1 MAGSLIIGA
10 LTMCLLGV
18 DVDPEVARRQE
29 RQVETIARVSP
40 AVVAVFAPGGQ
51 GGGSGVLI
59 SPDGYALTNFHVTG
73 ESPNFQCGLS
83 DGRLYDAVVVGW
95 DPVGDIALI
104 RLLGRDDFPYAA
116 LGDSD
121 RVRVG
126 DVVIAIGN
134 PFLLATDFTPTVTM
148 GIVSGLHRYQ
158 EPAGDGRL
166 EYTDCIQTD
175 AAVNPGNSGGPLFDW
190 DGKVIGVNG
199 RISLEKRGRVNVGV
213 AYAISMRQ
221 IQNFLDGLRGGLIV
235 DHASLGATVRTA
247 DDGRVLVH
255 RVLETSDAYRRGLR
269 EGDEVVTFAGRAIA
283 SANDLQNVL
292 GTLPKHWKVE
302 LTYRREG
309 EKKSVHVR
317 LMGLESGTRG
327 VPVDRP
333 SLGRVME
340 KLSLPKEVAAV
351 YEKREGFA
359 NYYFNRQY
367 RDLLLSRLKSL
378 GDFSGD
384 KGVWKLTF
392 TDARGEEAVATIG
405 SDVALWDA
413 GENAST
419 YQAGQANVD
428 EPKGSGG
435 LLLALDHWRQFLL
448 SGPKW
453 FSRCDYA
460 GGQPDEEGR
469 SLLVLVT
476 ERGGTTV
483 RWLFDS
489 ESRGLVA
496 MECWTSP
503 TADPCEILWR
513 ESLAFNDRS
522 LPRQWEIRN
531 GDQVFAILTLQSA
544 ELSP

>member
-1 MAGSLIIGA
+1 MAELFVALAFALI
-10 LTMCLLGV
+10 GV
-18 DVDPEVARRQE
+18 DLDPALAELEQ

-40 AVVAVFAPGGQ
+40 AVVAVFGPGGQ

-73 ESPNFQCGLS
+73 ESPFFQCGLS
-83 DGRLYDAVVVGW
+83 DGRHYYAVIVGL

-104 RLLGRDDFPYAA
+104 RLLGRDDFPHAA

-121 RVRVG
+121 NVRVG

-175 AAVNPGNSGGPLFDW
+175 AAVNPGNSGGPLFDLN
-190 DGKVIGVNG
+190 GNVIGING

-213 AYAISMRQ
+213 AYAISTRQ
-221 IQNFLDGLRGGLIV
+221 IQHFLEGLRGGLIV
-235 DHASLGATVRTA
+235 DHASLGATVQTA
-247 DDGRVLVH
+247 DDGRVVVD

-269 EGDEVVTFAGRAIA
+269 EGDEVVTFAGRAIQ

-292 GTLPKHWKVE
+292 GTLPKNWKVE
-302 LTYRREG
+302 MTYRRQG
-309 EKKSVHVR
+309 EKKTVFIR
-317 LMGLESGTRG
+317 LLGLESGTRG
-327 VPVDRP
+327 QTSDKPD
-333 SLGRVME
+333 LGRVME
-340 KLSLPKEVAAV
+340 KLSLPKEVGAV
-351 YEKREGFA
+351 YEKRDGFA

-367 RDLLLSRLKSL
+367 RDQLLTAMKSA
-378 GDFSGD
+378 GDFSNA
-384 KGVWKLTF
+384 KGAWKLTF
-392 TDARGEEAVATIG
+392 TNAGGAKAVASIG
-405 SDVALWDA
+405 SEVGLWDA
-413 GENAST
+413 GEASGT
-419 YQAGQANVD
+419 YKAGQENTD

-435 LLLALDHWRQFLL
+435 LLLALDHWRQFLI

-460 GGQPDEEGR
+460 GTQLDESGHAW
-469 SLLVLVT
+469 LVLVT

-483 RWLFDS
+483 RWLFDA
-489 ESRGLVA
+489 ETRALVG

-503 TADPCEILWR
+503 SADPCEIRWKETL
-513 ESLAFNDRS
+513 EIAERS
-522 LPRQWEIRN
+522 LPLRWEVRH
-531 GDQVFAILTLQSA
+531 GDQVFAKLTLQSA
-544 ELSP
+544 EMSP